1 MKGSFILNKEEKMLN
16 GNLFKTILLFSL
28 PLMLSNILQVL
39 FNMTD
44 IAVVGK
50 FGSSIALGAVGSTV
64 MLVSFYTSFVMG
76 IGNGVNVFVARYLG
90 QNDYDKVKRIVHSGF
105 YVSIVTGLVLSALSI
120 SLSFPMLK
128 LLGTKDELIN
138 EASIYCFIYFTGLPA
153 MAIYNYGNGVL
164 SASGETK
171 KPLFILI
178 VSGLMNLGLN
188 LFLVICFNLGVV
200 GVAVSSAISQYISA
214 IAIIVILITSKGHN
228 KLYLKAVKTDLKS
241 VKEILYIGIPSGL
254 QYSIFS
260 IANMFI
266 QSGINSFDHVTVEGV
281 SAATNADSFIY
292 ESMFAIYAACAS
304 FISINYGA
312 GKMNR
317 VKKSYFICLLYSFSL
332 GLILGGLLFIFG
344 RQFLSLFTNDEMVIE
359 SGLDRIK
366 IMGLIYCISA
376 FMDNT
381 TAAARGLGK
390 SFAPTVIVILG
401 SCIFRIV
408 WLYAVFYPIHTIES
422 LFLVYPTSW
431 IITAVVEIIYF
442 IHTYKLANKLHT
454 NSVALQ

>member
-1 MKGSFILNKEEKMLN
+1 MNKEEKMLN
-16 GNLFKTILLFSL
+16 GNLFKSIFIFSL

-50 FGSSIALGAVGSTV
+50 FGSAIALGAVGSTV

-90 QNDYDKVKRIVHSGF
+90 QNNYQKVKKIIHTGF
-105 YVSIVTGLVLSALSI
+105 YVSIISGIILSGLSI

-138 EASIYCFIYFTGLPA
+138 DASIYCFIYFTGLPA

-171 KPLFILI
+171 KPLFVLI
-178 VSGLMNLGLN
+178 ISGLINLGLN
-188 LFLVICFNLGVV
+188 LILVICFNLGVV
-200 GVAVSSAISQYISA
+200 GVAISSAISQYISA
-214 IAIIVILITSKGHN
+214 IAIIIILFLSKGHN
-228 KLYLKAVKTDLKS
+228 KLYLRGIKSDLRS

-254 QYSIFS
+254 QYSLFA

-266 QSGINSFDHVTVEGV
+266 QSGINSFDHITVEGV
-281 SAATNADSFIY
+281 SAAANADSIIY
-292 ESMFAIYAACAS
+292 ESMYAIYAACAS

-312 GKMNR
+312 AKMNR
-317 VKKSYFICLLYSFSL
+317 VKKTYFICMLYSFLL
-332 GLILGGLLFIFG
+332 GLILGGSLFIFG
-344 RQFLSLFTNDEMVIE
+344 RQFLSLFTNDGKVIE
-359 SGLDRIK
+359 AGLDRIK

-381 TAAARGLGK
+381 TAASRGLGK
-390 SFAPTVIVILG
+390 SFIPTIIVILG
-401 SCIFRIV
+401 SCIFRII
-408 WLYAVFYPIHTIES
+408 WLYAIFYPIHTIES
-422 LFLVYPTSW
+422 LFLVYPVSWVITS
-431 IITAVVEIIYF
+431 IVEIIYF
-442 IHTYKLANKLHT
+442 IHIYKN
-454 NSVALQ
+454 ALKAHSEKMDI

>member
-1 MKGSFILNKEEKMLN
+1 MLN
-16 GNLFKTILLFSL
+16 GNLYKGILLFSL
-28 PLMLSNILQVL
+28 PLMFSNILQVL

-50 FGSSIALGAVGSTV
+50 FGSAIALGAVGSTV

-90 QNDYDKVKRIVHSGF
+90 LGNYDRVKRIIHSGF
-105 YVSIVTGLVLSALSI
+105 YVAIVSGLILSGLAI
-120 SLSFPMLK
+120 SLSFPLLK
-128 LLGTKDELIN
+128 LLGTKDELITD
-138 EASIYCFIYFTGLPA
+138 ASMYCFIYFTGLPA

-164 SASGETK
+164 SAAGETK

-178 VSGLMNLGLN
+178 ISGLINLGLN
-188 LFLVICFNLGVV
+188 LIFVICFNLGVV
-200 GVAVSSAISQYISA
+200 GVAISSAISQYVSA
-214 IAIIVILITSKGHN
+214 ISIVIILLVNKGHI
-228 KLYLKAVKTDLKS
+228 KLHFKNVKVDKKS
-241 VKEILYIGIPSGL
+241 IKEILYICIPSGL

-266 QSGINSFDHVTVEGV
+266 QSGVNSFDHVTVEGI

-312 GKMNR
+312 SKIDR
-317 VKKSYFICLLYSFSL
+317 VKKTYFICLFYSFL
-332 GLILGGLLFIFG
+332 LALVLGGLLFIFG
-344 RQFLSLFTNDEMVIE
+344 RQFLELFTNDEMVIE
-359 SGLDRIK
+359 KGLSRIK
-366 IMGLIYCISA
+366 IMALMYCVSA

-390 SFAPTVIVILG
+390 SFVPTIIVIAG

-408 WLYAVFYPIHTIES
+408 WLYAVFYNIKTIES
-422 LFLVYPTSW
+422 LFMVYPTSW
-431 IITAVVEIIYF
+431 IITATVEIIYF
-442 IHTYKLANKLHT
+442 IHAYNDAKKSLGETILEK
-454 NSVALQ
+454 